1 MASAVLLRKTLL
13 GIPTG
18 ATPASPT
25 AIVVA
30 SFLPWLDFFLIG
42 KTTNMDENSPEEEKS
57 ATKFGFFLL
66 V

>member
-1 MASAVLLRKTLL
+1 
-13 GIPTG
+13 
-18 ATPASPT
+18 
-25 AIVVA
+25 
-30 SFLPWLDFFLIG
+30 LIG